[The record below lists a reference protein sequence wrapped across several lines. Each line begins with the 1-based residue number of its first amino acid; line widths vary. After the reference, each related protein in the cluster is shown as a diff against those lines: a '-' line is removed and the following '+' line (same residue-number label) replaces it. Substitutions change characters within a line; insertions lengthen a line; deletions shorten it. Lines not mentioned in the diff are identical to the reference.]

1 MLEKPWQG
9 PTEGGTLANPL
20 FRYRALP
27 SKDYRFQGLLMQF
40 LSWLP
45 EWIILGLYCPLA
57 SALLCCD
64 GVALFLSGLPK

>member
-1 MLEKPWQG
+1 MFICLLSEFSS
-9 PTEGGTLANPL
+9 ANL
-20 FRYRALP
+20 FANGCKWCSLISALLHH
-27 SKDYRFQGLLMQF
+27 DGVAQF